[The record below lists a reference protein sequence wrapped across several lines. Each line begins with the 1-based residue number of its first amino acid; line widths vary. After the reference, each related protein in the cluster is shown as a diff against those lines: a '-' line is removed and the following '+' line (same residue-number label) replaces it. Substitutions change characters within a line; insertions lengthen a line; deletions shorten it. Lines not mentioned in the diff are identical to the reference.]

1 MAVLDTNGL
10 WAPLFGRIL
19 DMSRSHSLSPRS
31 QRSARIALGLAIASS
46 LLWSGSASAQLRTG
60 RQTEREYYAVPGSS
74 ETPSRAAARA
84 ASPEALSPASD
95 PTTRPA
101 ARVASKRTDASPTAL
116 PATRSNQ
123 IARASFVETLE
134 APEDAAPSNA
144 PSQLVIASPAAAT
157 KAPVRLQPKSVAR
170 SEVRTAKPTAS
181 ANPSRTVEYS
191 SKPSVEP
198 VQLAGCPHCHPG
210 QPHAAHAHAADEST
224 MLAGE
229 DSGVILDG
237 GVSDGVLESGE
248 AIGVESDWGHIGCGK
263 CGALLGGC
271 DCGTVPSLNIQI
283 ALPHL
288 RHLQRL
294 SARVE
299 AATFW
304 QTNQNIPAM
313 VRTGAIGAAGSSDL
327 FGGTNNMDETVQGWR
342 GEIGWTF
349 GQNDCNMLQLRFFDP
364 SSQSLVFDSNK
375 SNASSIVRP
384 YLDPTNN
391 TQQSISVLEPGIS
404 TGSSLSQA
412 SSSVYGGDLL
422 LKRMVRRNRAGH
434 TELLAGYQTASLA
447 DEILVDTRTASIPS
461 LNILQLRDQF
471 STTNRFN
478 GATLGIS
485 RTTYGQNW
493 SLSGM
498 FKLGL
503 GDLDRTVT
511 ISGFQSITV
520 PSNPPTTNTSTNG
533 LLARSTNNGVYNSNT
548 FVVSPE
554 INVTFGY
561 RLTKNL
567 DATLGYSYLG
577 LPKVLRAA
585 DQIDPQMASNLSNP
599 LTGPARPAFNQKED
613 DFSLNTLSYGLQY
626 RY

>member
-1 MAVLDTNGL
+1 
-10 WAPLFGRIL
+10 
-19 DMSRSHSLSPRS
+19 
-31 QRSARIALGLAIASS
+31 
-46 LLWSGSASAQLRTG
+46 
-60 RQTEREYYAVPGSS
+60 
-74 ETPSRAAARA
+74 
-84 ASPEALSPASD
+84 
-95 PTTRPA
+95 
-101 ARVASKRTDASPTAL
+101 
-116 PATRSNQ
+116 
-123 IARASFVETLE
+123 
-134 APEDAAPSNA
+134 
-144 PSQLVIASPAAAT
+144 
-157 KAPVRLQPKSVAR
+157 
-170 SEVRTAKPTAS
+170 
-181 ANPSRTVEYS
+181 
-191 SKPSVEP
+191 
-198 VQLAGCPHCHPG
+198 
-210 QPHAAHAHAADEST
+210 
-224 MLAGE
+224 
-229 DSGVILDG
+229 
-237 GVSDGVLESGE
+237 
-248 AIGVESDWGHIGCGK
+248 
-263 CGALLGGC
+263 
-271 DCGTVPSLNIQI
+271 
-283 ALPHL
+283 
-288 RHLQRL
+288 
-294 SARVE
+294 VE

-313 VRTGAIGAAGSSDL
+313 VRTGAIGAAGSRDL

-349 GQNDCNMLQLRFFDP
+349 GHNDCNMLQLRFFDP
-364 SSQSLVFDSNK
+364 SSQSLVVDSNK
-375 SNASSIVRP
+375 SNATSIVRP
-384 YLDPTNN
+384 YLDPTDN

-422 LKRMVRRNRAGH
+422 LKRIVRRNQAGH
-434 TELLAGYQTASLA
+434 TEMLAGYQTATLA
-447 DEILVDTRTASIPS
+447 DDILVDTRTASIPS

-493 SLSGM
+493 SLAGM

-520 PSNPPTTNTSTNG
+520 PSTPPTTTTSTNG

-554 INVTFGY
+554 VNVTFGY

-599 LTGPARPAFNQKED
+599 LTGPARPAFTQTED
-613 DFSLNTLSYGLQY
+613 NFSLNTLSYGLQY